1 MRWSDIDFG
10 QKTISIPKTKTDK
23 PHLLPLPD
31 AAVSILQALPSREAS
46 RHPSFDGKT
55 AARVNW
61 VFPGQ
66 GVSGHLQEARACWLR
81 ICARAEVHG
90 VTIHDLRRTLGSWLV
105 AQGTSLPIIG
115 RALGHR
121 SQASTQ
127 IYARLDLDP
136 IRAALEKN
144 AALMLGA
151 PSNKAQKRSKG
162 G

>member
-1 MRWSDIDFG
+1 M
-10 QKTISIPKTKTDK
+10 
-23 PHLLPLPD
+23 
-31 AAVSILQALPSREAS
+31 
-46 RHPSFDGKT
+46 
-55 AARVNW
+55 
-61 VFPGQ
+61 
-66 GVSGHLQEARACWLR
+66 R